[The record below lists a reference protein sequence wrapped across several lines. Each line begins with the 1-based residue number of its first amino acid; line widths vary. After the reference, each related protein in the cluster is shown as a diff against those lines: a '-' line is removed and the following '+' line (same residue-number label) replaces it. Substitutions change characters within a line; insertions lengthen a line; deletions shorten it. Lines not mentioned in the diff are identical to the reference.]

1 MEGEVINPKAVH
13 ETHIRRDIKY
23 DNHAVHIHK
32 KHSMPT
38 HGKSMV
44 DI

>member
-1 MEGEVINPKAVH
+1 MKPK
-13 ETHIRRDIKY
+13 RDIKY

-32 KHSMPT
+32 KNSMPS

-44 DI
+44 DDI